1 MCSSVRL
8 VFARTLHEDE
18 GGDHVLDGG
27 VHLDGARGVRDEAEV
42 VVVDDKE
49 HNRKKRARVRH
60 EDSVH
65 VSAR

>member
-1 MCSSVRL
+1 MHG
-8 VFARTLHEDE
+8 AKGDDE
-18 GGDHVLDGG
+18 VLDGG